1 MGIIQTSE
9 KLIRSKF
16 PTLDVYQNKKLSHFE
31 SDLFINDDIVYKI
44 FNQSYRLYRQSYLW
58 ILDNKKYP
66 NCLNIENQLYQ
77 GDKLIGCTTEYQPSF
92 KSMAEV
98 LKSRKFDYYEAKQ
111 LLDIIINNIN
121 ILAADK
127 LIYIDSTIYNIGFN
141 NDKLIMLDIDGVDY
155 ITNKVDYVNYLN
167 AAYLNAYY
175 VYFTLILEENL
186 VEVIPSDFYDN
197 VLNIKNFKTKLD
209 LIRTIVNSMNKNIYD
224 EINFKYNN
232 YKKNKLIR

>member
-16 PTLDVYQNKKLSHFE
+16 LTLDEYQNKKLSHFE

-58 ILDNKKYP
+58 ILDNNKYS

-98 LKSRKFDYYEAKQ
+98 LKSRKIDYYEAKQ

-121 ILAADK
+121 ILASDK

-186 VEVIPSDFYDN
+186 VEIIPSDFYDN

-209 LIRTIVNSMNKNIYD
+209 LIRTIVNSMNKNMHD

-232 YKKNKLIR
+232 YKKSKLIR

>member
-16 PTLDVYQNKKLSHFE
+16 LTLDEYQNKKLSHFE

-58 ILDNKKYP
+58 ILDNNKYS

-98 LKSRKFDYYEAKQ
+98 LKSRKIDYYEAKQ

-121 ILAADK
+121 ILASDK

-186 VEVIPSDFYDN
+186 VEIIPSDFYDN

-209 LIRTIVNSMNKNIYD
+209 LIRTIVNSMNKNMYD

-232 YKKNKLIR
+232 YKKSKLIR

>member
-1 MGIIQTSE
+1 
-9 KLIRSKF
+9 
-16 PTLDVYQNKKLSHFE
+16 
-31 SDLFINDDIVYKI
+31 
-44 FNQSYRLYRQSYLW
+44 
-58 ILDNKKYP
+58 
-66 NCLNIENQLYQ
+66 
-77 GDKLIGCTTEYQPSF
+77 
-92 KSMAEV
+92 MAEV

-121 ILAADK
+121 ILASDK

-186 VEVIPSDFYDN
+186 VEIIPSDFYDN

-232 YKKNKLIR
+232 YRKNKLIR